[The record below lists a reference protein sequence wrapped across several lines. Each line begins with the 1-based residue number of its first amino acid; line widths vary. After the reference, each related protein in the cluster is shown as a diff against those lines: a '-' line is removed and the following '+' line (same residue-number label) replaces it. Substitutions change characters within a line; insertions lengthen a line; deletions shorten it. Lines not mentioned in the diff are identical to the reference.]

1 MKKLA
6 VFAIIVLIFGT
17 ISPSLVDRAYG
28 QSDPSILLRIAV
40 QADKQIVNQLD
51 RVYGDQI
58 PNNLQ
63 ILYDKGHRA
72 VYSLDESLPNDIEKA
87 KQDFLLAMNSF
98 MQISRT
104 ISQSSEKVVV
114 VTVSDKSNR
123 HLTSEIDRLEKYVL
137 TLKTISKKL
146 DAKINFENIDDLLL
160 KTRNQINN
168 GTEIPSET
176 IIQLKSSITSI
187 EKDKIRAKRL
197 YNTLDRIGLLAHV
210 KVEDIINY
218 GESLGTGVAVEL
230 NLKYD
235 FLCTVLEAPFT
246 SIADVALKRYKI
258 FPTKLTFIDRNSP
271 NETSIY
277 DVGFELIIVAY
288 IRPNC
293 FFKNCCDSFRDLPDK
308 FNNPT
313 LSSYI
318 VPSREIVYVLRSCVS
333 PHKETIS

>member
-17 ISPSLVDRAYG
+17 ISPSLVDHAYG

-123 HLTSEIDRLEKYVL
+123 HLTSEIDRLEKYVK
-137 TLKTISKKL
+137 TLEKISKKYNTNVES
-146 DAKINFENIDDLLL
+146 DFIKIYDLIQEL
-160 KTRNQINN
+160 RIQINDGYGAYDDVIN
-168 GTEIPSET
+168 EIK
-176 IIQLKSSITSI
+176 IILDSIKNDIRESAIKQKSDFI
-187 EKDKIRAKRL
+187 KRFFDRL
-197 YNTLDRIGLLAHV
+197 LDRIDKQLTKAKDDGVDQTQIDKGHKLILEIRELLSKNQIKDAKVLFAELKGLM
-210 KVEDIINY
+210 ENISY
-218 GESLGTGVAVEL
+218 
-230 NLKYD
+230 
-235 FLCTVLEAPFT
+235 P
-246 SIADVALKRYKI
+246 
-258 FPTKLTFIDRNSP
+258 
-271 NETSIY
+271 
-277 DVGFELIIVAY
+277 
-288 IRPNC
+288 IRI
-293 FFKNCCDSFRDLPDK
+293 
-308 FNNPT
+308 T
-313 LSSYI
+313 
-318 VPSREIVYVLRSCVS
+318 
-333 PHKETIS
+333 

>member
-72 VYSLDESLPNDIEKA
+72 VYSLDKSLPNDIEKA

-123 HLTSEIDRLEKYVL
+123 HLTSEIDRLEKYVK
-137 TLKTISKKL
+137 TLEKISKKYNTNVESDFIKIYDLIQELRIQINDGYGTYDDVINEIKIIL
-146 DAKINFENIDDLLL
+146 DSVKNDIRESAIKQKSDFIKRFFDRLLNQVDKLLIHAQDNDVDQIQIDKASALILEIRELLS
-160 KTRNQINN
+160 KNQINDAKVVFAELK
-168 GTEIPSET
+168 GLMEIIGYP
-176 IIQLKSSITSI
+176 IRIT
-187 EKDKIRAKRL
+187 
-197 YNTLDRIGLLAHV
+197 
-210 KVEDIINY
+210 
-218 GESLGTGVAVEL
+218 
-230 NLKYD
+230 
-235 FLCTVLEAPFT
+235 
-246 SIADVALKRYKI
+246 
-258 FPTKLTFIDRNSP
+258 
-271 NETSIY
+271 
-277 DVGFELIIVAY
+277 
-288 IRPNC
+288 
-293 FFKNCCDSFRDLPDK
+293 
-308 FNNPT
+308 
-313 LSSYI
+313 
-318 VPSREIVYVLRSCVS
+318 
-333 PHKETIS
+333 

>member
-123 HLTSEIDRLEKYVL
+123 HLTSEIDRLEKYVK
-137 TLKTISKKL
+137 TLEKISKKYNTNVESDFIKIYDLIQELRIQINDGYGAYDDVINEIKIIL
-146 DAKINFENIDDLLL
+146 DSVKNDIRESAIKQRSDFIKRFFDRLLNQVDKLLTHAQNNDVDQIQIDKASALILEIRELLS
-160 KTRNQINN
+160 KNQINDAKVVFA
-168 GTEIPSET
+168 E
-176 IIQLKSSITSI
+176 LKELMKNIGYSI
-187 EKDKIRAKRL
+187 
-197 YNTLDRIGLLAHV
+197 RI
-210 KVEDIINY
+210 
-218 GESLGTGVAVEL
+218 T
-230 NLKYD
+230 
-235 FLCTVLEAPFT
+235 
-246 SIADVALKRYKI
+246 
-258 FPTKLTFIDRNSP
+258 
-271 NETSIY
+271 
-277 DVGFELIIVAY
+277 
-288 IRPNC
+288 
-293 FFKNCCDSFRDLPDK
+293 
-308 FNNPT
+308 
-313 LSSYI
+313 
-318 VPSREIVYVLRSCVS
+318 
-333 PHKETIS
+333 

>member
-98 MQISRT
+98 MQISRI

-114 VTVSDKSNR
+114 VTVSDTSNR
-123 HLTSEIDRLEKYVL
+123 NLSDELDRLVKYVKSL
-137 TLKTISKKL
+137 ETISKKYDIDTESDFIKIYDLIQELRKQANDLNEVTAGIKKIKIIL
-146 DAKINFENIDDLLL
+146 DSIKNDIRESALEQRSDSIKRFFDRLLDQVDKQLTKAQDNGADQTQIDKGHELILEIRELLS
-160 KTRNQINN
+160 KNQIN
-168 GTEIPSET
+168 
-176 IIQLKSSITSI
+176 
-187 EKDKIRAKRL
+187 DAKV
-197 YNTLDRIGLLAHV
+197 IF
-210 KVEDIINY
+210 
-218 GESLGTGVAVEL
+218 VEL
-230 NLKYD
+230 KALMENIGY
-235 FLCTVLEAPFT
+235 
-246 SIADVALKRYKI
+246 SIRI
-258 FPTKLTFIDRNSP
+258 T
-271 NETSIY
+271 
-277 DVGFELIIVAY
+277 
-288 IRPNC
+288 
-293 FFKNCCDSFRDLPDK
+293 
-308 FNNPT
+308 
-313 LSSYI
+313 
-318 VPSREIVYVLRSCVS
+318 
-333 PHKETIS
+333 

>member
-123 HLTSEIDRLEKYVL
+123 HLTSEIDRLEKYVK
-137 TLKTISKKL
+137 TLEKISKKYNTNVESDFIKIYDLIQELRIQINDGYGTYDDVINEIKIIL
-146 DAKINFENIDDLLL
+146 DSIKNDIRESAIKQRSDFIKRFFDRLLNQVDKLLTHAQNNDVDQIQIDKASALILEIRELLS
-160 KTRNQINN
+160 KNQINDAKVVFA
-168 GTEIPSET
+168 E
-176 IIQLKSSITSI
+176 LKGLMEKIGYPIRIT
-187 EKDKIRAKRL
+187 
-197 YNTLDRIGLLAHV
+197 
-210 KVEDIINY
+210 
-218 GESLGTGVAVEL
+218 
-230 NLKYD
+230 
-235 FLCTVLEAPFT
+235 
-246 SIADVALKRYKI
+246 
-258 FPTKLTFIDRNSP
+258 
-271 NETSIY
+271 
-277 DVGFELIIVAY
+277 
-288 IRPNC
+288 
-293 FFKNCCDSFRDLPDK
+293 
-308 FNNPT
+308 
-313 LSSYI
+313 
-318 VPSREIVYVLRSCVS
+318 
-333 PHKETIS
+333 

>member
-123 HLTSEIDRLEKYVL
+123 HLTSEIDRLEKYVK
-137 TLKTISKKL
+137 TLEKISKKYNTNVES
-146 DAKINFENIDDLLL
+146 DFIKIYDLIQEL
-160 KTRNQINN
+160 RIQINN
-168 GTEIPSET
+168 GYGAYDDVINEIK
-176 IIQLKSSITSI
+176 IILDSIKNDIRESAIKQKSDFI
-187 EKDKIRAKRL
+187 KRFFDRLLNQVDKLLTHAQNNDVDQIQIDKAHTLILEIRELLSKNQINDAKVV
-197 YNTLDRIGLLAHV
+197 Y
-210 KVEDIINY
+210 
-218 GESLGTGVAVEL
+218 VEL
-230 NLKYD
+230 KGLMK
-235 FLCTVLEAPFT
+235 
-246 SIADVALKRYKI
+246 KI
-258 FPTKLTFIDRNSP
+258 GYAIHIT
-271 NETSIY
+271 
-277 DVGFELIIVAY
+277 
-288 IRPNC
+288 
-293 FFKNCCDSFRDLPDK
+293 
-308 FNNPT
+308 
-313 LSSYI
+313 
-318 VPSREIVYVLRSCVS
+318 
-333 PHKETIS
+333 